1 MQERVLKVLQVW
13 GDWFLFSDAF
23 LNGLRATFL
32 RSNNSGVVLYHSLC
46 GDAPEI
52 DNKAG
57 PGDLSDD
64 SKLSQDG
71 ALAMG
76 QAAARRELLD
86 LPLSELERRCRHNG
100 LSLAGGREMMVA
112 RLLNLEEAEREN
124 NAPEMKYEY
133 GKTVKDVTLETEYDK
148 EVQEVVTGKRESVDP
163 IPVLTVSKWARD
175 DDAEDVEEEAERK
188 VDGALGI
195 LEYSSESEIAGGK
208 EGGEVEVAKESS
220 VHVQQENTIN
230 EEQRFAFSINCLSLS
245 SERVPASSMSASP
258 PRHMIIIIFL
268 VALLHQ
274 VQISLRYTYGL
285 KIFSTRWQK

>member
-1 MQERVLKVLQVW
+1 LDANYFHDNFAEMQERVLKVLQVW
-13 GDWFLFSDAF
+13 GDWFLFSEAF

-57 PGDLSDD
+57 IGDLSDG
-64 SKLSQDG
+64 SKMSQDG

-100 LSLAGGREMMVA
+100 LSLAGGRETMVA

-124 NAPEMKYEY
+124 NAAEMKYEY
-133 GKTVKDVTLETEYDK
+133 GKIVKDVTLEAEYDK

-175 DDAEDVEEEAERK
+175 DDAEDVGDGEERK
-188 VDGALGI
+188 VEGI

-208 EGGEVEVAKESS
+208 EDSEVEVAKESS
-220 VHVQQENTIN
+220 VQVQQENTIN
-230 EEQRFAFSINCLSLS
+230 EEQRFFSQSTACL
-245 SERVPASSMSASP
+245 
-258 PRHMIIIIFL
+258 
-268 VALLHQ
+268 
-274 VQISLRYTYGL
+274 
-285 KIFSTRWQK
+285 

>member
-52 DNKAG
+52 DKKGG

-76 QAAARRELLD
+76 QAAARKELLD
-86 LPLSELERRCRHNG
+86 LPLAELERRCRHNG

-112 RLLNLEEAEREN
+112 RLLNLEEAERDN
-124 NAPEMKYEY
+124 NASEMKYEY
-133 GKTVKDVTLETEYDK
+133 GKSVKEVAPEAEYDK
-148 EVQEVVTGKRESVDP
+148 EEVEEVVTGERESADP
-163 IPVLTVSKWARD
+163 VPVLTVSKWARD
-175 DDAEDVEEEAERK
+175 DDVEDLGEGEERK
-188 VDGALGI
+188 VEGVSGI
-195 LEYSSESEIAGGK
+195 IEYSSESEIAG
-208 EGGEVEVAKESS
+208 EGGELEVAKESS
-220 VHVQQENTIN
+220 VQMQQENAIN
-230 EEQRFAFSINCLSLS
+230 EEQRLFSQSTVCL
-245 SERVPASSMSASP
+245 
-258 PRHMIIIIFL
+258 
-268 VALLHQ
+268 
-274 VQISLRYTYGL
+274 
-285 KIFSTRWQK
+285 